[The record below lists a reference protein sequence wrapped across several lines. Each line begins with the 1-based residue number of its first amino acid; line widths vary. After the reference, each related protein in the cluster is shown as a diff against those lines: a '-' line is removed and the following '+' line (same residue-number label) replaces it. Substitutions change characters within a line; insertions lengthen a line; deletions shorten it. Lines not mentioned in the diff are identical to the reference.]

1 MKKNMKVK
9 IERECWSLVTNI
21 TYATVPYWYNASFLD
36 FKSSIVMPKVRES

>member
-21 TYATVPYWYNASFLD
+21 TYATVPYWYNATFRDL
-36 FKSSIVMPKVRES
+36 KASIVMPKVR